1 MPKADFTY
9 EVRRGPQDPVAIE
22 DYVVRTSDGE
32 SVGTV
37 GALLER
43 NGERLLV
50 VNSGMPVL
58 GGEHRVVPWSRVE
71 RVDHEAVAVW
81 LTLDGPAFE
90 RTALELDPGQ
100 AVKEGEGEAEAR
112 RISEAPD
119 DLIPAAQTVPSGPVE
134 NTRWLVTFAAFVL
147 TAFCALVAVMVVS
160 VTGDNTWAVLFL
172 VPAALAVLTG
182 ALAYRQYRDPYERR
196 GARKP

>member
-1 MPKADFTY
+1 MPKADFSY
-9 EVRRGPQDPVAIE
+9 EVRRGPQEPVAIE
-22 DYVVRTSDGE
+22 DYVVRTSDGD

-50 VNSGMPVL
+50 VDSGVPAIR
-58 GGEHRVVPWSRVE
+58 GKHRVVPWSCVE
-71 RVDHEAVAVW
+71 RVDHEAIAVW

-90 RTALELDPGQ
+90 RTALELDPDQ
-100 AVKEGEGEAEAR
+100 AVEEGEGEAEAR
-112 RISEAPD
+112 RISEPPA

-134 NTRWLVTFAAFVL
+134 NSRWLVTFSGFVL
-147 TAFCALVAVMVVS
+147 TAFCVLVVVMVVAT
-160 VTGDNTWAVLFL
+160 TGDNTWAVLFL
-172 VPAALAVLTG
+172 APAALAALT
-182 ALAYRQYRDPYERR
+182 AVLAYRQYRDPYEPR